1 MSERKRV
8 LILCTGNSARSQM
21 AEGLLRHDGGGK
33 FEVESAGVN
42 PSRVR
47 PEAVGVMREVGIDI
61 SGHRSKSAEEFT
73 GQEFDFII
81 TVCDHA
87 RETCPVFPGH
97 AERIHHSFEDPPG
110 PGAAGHENTMAIF
123 RRVRDEI
130 REWLK
135 NEFIPGT
142 SAPTNS

>member
-1 MSERKRV
+1 MPDKKRV

-21 AEGLLRHDGGGK
+21 AEGLLRGMGGDR

-47 PEAVGVMREVGIDI
+47 PEAVDVMREAGIDI
-61 SGHRSKSAEEFT
+61 SGHRSKSADEFV
-73 GQEFDFII
+73 GQGFDYII
-81 TVCDHA
+81 TVCDNA

-97 AERIHHSFEDPPG
+97 AERIHHSFEDPPA
-110 PGAAGHENTMAIF
+110 PGAADRVSTMAIF

-130 REWLK
+130 RDWLK
-135 NEFIPGT
+135 NDFIPAAT
-142 SAPTNS
+142 SS